1 MRRLVW
7 SLTAIGLLA
16 GQAYSAA
23 PRQQPPAVPTDQALE
38 AYRNDLQGARAGT
51 LAKNLT
57 MTADQAA
64 KFWPAYARFQA
75 EQSAI
80 VDEQLK
86 ALQQY
91 VASYATLDD
100 AAALALVNAN
110 LGRDLQM
117 QELRTKWLAE
127 FQQILPARV
136 AARVIQ
142 IDRRLGLA
150 HQLSMSSHIPLI
162 Y

>member
-38 AYRNDLQGARAGT
+38 AYRMIFKG
-51 LAKNLT
+51 
-57 MTADQAA
+57 
-64 KFWPAYARFQA
+64 
-75 EQSAI
+75 
-80 VDEQLK
+80 
-86 ALQQY
+86 
-91 VASYATLDD
+91 
-100 AAALALVNAN
+100 
-110 LGRDLQM
+110 
-117 QELRTKWLAE
+117 
-127 FQQILPARV
+127 
-136 AARVIQ
+136 
-142 IDRRLGLA
+142 LGLA